1 MTKQPKLK
9 ILEDEL
15 VDEVIVQAKDILET
29 LGVIV
34 ENQEGIDLFAKEGIP
49 VNERGRILIPSDL
62 VDKCLSSA
70 PKSVKLYDR
79 DGNLTVRMEGDN
91 ICFDPGSAA
100 LNILDYD
107 TNEFRHPITS
117 DYIKY
122 AKITDQ
128 LEHIHAQSTSMICS
142 DVPKEIADA
151 YRLYLS
157 LINCR
162 KPIVTGTFRKESF
175 SLMKDMLV
183 TIRGD
188 EDKLREKPLAIFDN
202 CPSPPLRIADL
213 GCQSIIDSALAGIPS
228 EMISMPM
235 MGANSPA
242 SIFGAVVQHAAETIS
257 GIVISQLTSKG
268 APVIWGGS
276 PSVFDLRKG
285 TTPMGAIETHMIDS
299 AYAQVAKSFALPTH
313 AYMGLSDSKVLDI
326 QAGFETGI
334 GATIAALSGI
344 NMISGPGM
352 MDFESSFS
360 LEKLVIDNDICGM
373 ALRLVNGIT
382 NYEEIIT
389 KDLLNQY
396 EEKKQLL
403 SHPTTRNLYKSE
415 FYFPS
420 AAVDRATRDESLQSG
435 TTVKQ
440 RAHTIIENIL
450 NTPQEFN
457 ILENQKRGLDD
468 LMSSNTRKFGLEVL
482 PIQ

>member
-1 MTKQPKLK
+1 
-9 ILEDEL
+9 
-15 VDEVIVQAKDILET
+15 
-29 LGVIV
+29 
-34 ENQEGIDLFAKEGIP
+34 
-49 VNERGRILIPSDL
+49 
-62 VDKCLSSA
+62 
-70 PKSVKLYDR
+70 
-79 DGNLTVRMEGDN
+79 
-91 ICFDPGSAA
+91 
-100 LNILDYD
+100 
-107 TNEFRHPITS
+107 
-117 DYIKY
+117 
-122 AKITDQ
+122 
-128 LEHIHAQSTSMICS
+128 
-142 DVPKEIADA
+142 
-151 YRLYLS
+151 
-157 LINCR
+157 
-162 KPIVTGTFRKESF
+162 
-175 SLMKDMLV
+175 
-183 TIRGD
+183 
-188 EDKLREKPLAIFDN
+188 
-202 CPSPPLRIADL
+202 
-213 GCQSIIDSALAGIPS
+213 
-228 EMISMPM
+228 
-235 MGANSPA
+235 
-242 SIFGAVVQHAAETIS
+242 
-257 GIVISQLTSKG
+257 
-268 APVIWGGS
+268 
-276 PSVFDLRKG
+276 
-285 TTPMGAIETHMIDS
+285 
-299 AYAQVAKSFALPTH
+299 
-313 AYMGLSDSKVLDI
+313 MGLSDSKVLDI

>member
-1 MTKQPKLK
+1 MSKRPKLK

-15 VDEVIVQAKDILET
+15 VNEVIVEAKDILET

-34 ENQEGIDLFAKEGIP
+34 ENQEGLDLFAKEGI
-49 VNERGRILIPSDL
+49 VENERGRILIPADL
-62 VDKCLSSA
+62 VDKCLSYA
-70 PKSVKLYDR
+70 PKSIKLYNR
-79 DGNLTVRMEGDN
+79 EGKLAVNLEGDN

-100 LNILDYD
+100 LNILDYE
-107 TNEFRHPITS
+107 TNDFRLPITS
-117 DYIKY
+117 DYVKY
-122 AKITDQ
+122 ARITDQ
-128 LEHIHAQSTSMICS
+128 LEHIGAQSTSMICS

-157 LINCR
+157 LVNCR
-162 KPIVTGTFRKESF
+162 KPIVTGTFKKESF
-175 SLMKDMLV
+175 DIMKEMLII
-183 TIRGD
+183 IRGD
-188 EDKLREKPLAIFDN
+188 EEKLREKPLAIFDN

-228 EMISMPM
+228 EIISMPM

-299 AYAQVAKSFALPTH
+299 AYAQVAKSFQLPTH

-334 GATIAALSGI
+334 GAIIAALSGI

-373 ALRLVNGIT
+373 ALRLINGIT

-389 KDLLNQY
+389 KELLDQY
-396 EEKKQLL
+396 ETKKQLL
-403 SHPTTRNLYKSE
+403 SHPTTRSLYKRE

-420 AAVDRATRDESLQSG
+420 KVVDRATRDESLRSK
-435 TTVKQ
+435 TTAKQ
-440 RAHTIIENIL
+440 RAHNIVEQML
-450 NTPQEFN
+450 ESPQN
-457 ILENQKRGLDD
+457 YPIADD
-468 LMSSNTRKFGLEVL
+468 QNKQLAQLMSYNLKNFGLQQL
-482 PIQ
+482 PIH

>member
-1 MTKQPKLK
+1 MTKRPKLK

-15 VDEVIVQAKDILET
+15 VNEVIVQAKDILET
-29 LGVIV
+29 LGVMV
-34 ENQEGIDLFAKEGIP
+34 ENQEGLDLFAKEGIS
-49 VNERGRILIPSDL
+49 VNDRGRILIPADL
-62 VDKCLSSA
+62 VDKCLSYA
-70 PKSVKLYDR
+70 PKSIKLYDR
-79 DGNLTVRMEGDN
+79 EGNLSVTMEGDN

-107 TNEFRHPITS
+107 TNEFRLPITS
-117 DYIKY
+117 DYVKY

-128 LEHIHAQSTSMICS
+128 LDHIHAQSTSMICS
-142 DVPKEIADA
+142 DVPTEIADA

-157 LINCR
+157 IVNCR

-175 SLMKDMLV
+175 STMKEMLV
-183 TIRGD
+183 VIRGD

-299 AYAQVAKSFALPTH
+299 AYAQVAKSFGFPTH

-352 MDFESSFS
+352 LDFESSFS

-382 NYEEIIT
+382 NHEEIIT
-389 KDLLNQY
+389 KDLLDQY

-403 SHPTTRNLYKSE
+403 THPTTRNLYKKE

-420 AAVDRATRDESLQSG
+420 EVVDRATRDEYLLSK
-435 TTVKQ
+435 TTAKQ
-440 RAHTIIENIL
+440 RAHSIVEKIL
-450 NTPQEFN
+450 KTPQEFSISKDQN
-457 ILENQKRGLDD
+457 KQLKE
-468 LMSSNTRKFGLEVL
+468 LMSSSTKKFGLEML